1 MGGSVAR
8 LPLYGVQQGEASVSK
23 SRSDQ
28 KVAVNLASLEI
39 SAAEL
44 NAIPRLD
51 AAFIASQEM
60 AFNDIQFFLLLEIMS
75 PNANRLTNDD
85 VCKQYATGRKLIARR
100 NLCSRIYE
108 IHESVIAQDKIAKRR
123 KKKTVL
129 DQEVIAAMAA
139 HIADIR
145 KNRFF
150 SIMEWIRK
158 GVTHHYAANRIAE
171 VLGNFP
177 EDHKFQIFLHEMDGN
192 SFAPLAEEIA
202 FFGHCLSRQDLQEF
216 ENWLNALF
224 KRCVKFRHDLL
235 AALMKSEF
243 PCKALKSEVIEV
255 PAELVTEITE
265 ATLPI
270 FATVD
275 GELSG
280 NRTADKDS
288 TSD

>member
-1 MGGSVAR
+1 MVSNK
-8 LPLYGVQQGEASVSK
+8 GEASVSK

-44 NAIPRLD
+44 NAIPKSD
-51 AAFIASQEM
+51 AAFIASQEI
-60 AFNDIQFFLLLEIMS
+60 AFNDIQFFLLLVNMS
-75 PNANRLTNDD
+75 DNANRLTDD
-85 VCKQYATGRKLIARR
+85 NVCRLYAAGRRLIALR

-108 IHESVIAQDKIAKRR
+108 IHVSVIAQHKIAERHRR
-123 KKKTVL
+123 TIL
-129 DQEVIAAMAA
+129 DEEVIAEMAA

-145 KNRFF
+145 KVRFF
-150 SIMEWIRK
+150 SLMNWIRN

-177 EDHKFQIFLHEMDGN
+177 DDHKFQIFLHKMDGN

-202 FFGHCLSRQDLQEF
+202 FFGHSLSWQDLQEF
-216 ENWLNALF
+216 EKWLRELF
-224 KRCVKFRHDLL
+224 KRCVKFRRDLL
-235 AALMKSEF
+235 VALMKSKF
-243 PCKALKSEVIEV
+243 PNKALKPMLIEV
-255 PAELVTEITE
+255 PAELVTELTE
-265 ATLPI
+265 TPLPI

-280 NRTADKDS
+280 NGTADKCS